1 MSNARIICLYILH
14 LMVAVLIGVGLQDAA
29 GRHVAQA
36 IGNLAGLL
44 FFLAVYRHVSGGKL
58 FAWRPEKRIF
68 TGRDMAILAAGSIMA
83 GIAIKSGMGLIDD
96 AFYFVAGGMDMG
108 AFQEMIN
115 EDAVRL
121 QKIWGWPLVLMLATG
136 AVREELIYRKY
147 LQGHFA
153 KYGLLAGAGVSAVI
167 FAAIHF
173 RPDYIF
179 AALLFSLLY
188 VVTGHLWAAMLAHFS
203 ANMFFGVWVWLA
215 GAPQA
220 EAVWALGVLS
230 FALCVM
236 FAIDSVRR
244 VRAQGGLGAGA

>member
-58 FAWRPEKRIF
+58 FAWRPEKRVF
-68 TGRDMAILAAGSIMA
+68 TGKDMAMLAAGSIMA

-121 QKIWGWPLVLMLATG
+121 QKIWGWPLVLKLSLLPEG
-136 AVREELIYRKY
+136 GF

-215 GAPQA
+215 GAPRA
-220 EAVWALGVLS
+220 KAVWALGVLS

-244 VRAQGGLGAGA
+244 VRAQGGFGAGA

>member
-1 MSNARIICLYILH
+1 M
-14 LMVAVLIGVGLQDAA
+14 
-29 GRHVAQA
+29 
-36 IGNLAGLL
+36 
-44 FFLAVYRHVSGGKL
+44 
-58 FAWRPEKRIF
+58 
-68 TGRDMAILAAGSIMA
+68 LAAGSIMA

-173 RPDYIF
+173 RSDYIF

-188 VVTGHLWAAMLAHFS
+188 VVVGGHAGA
-203 ANMFFGVWVWLA
+203 FFGKYVFWR
-215 GAPQA
+215 
-220 EAVWALGVLS
+220 LGV
-230 FALCVM
+230 AGW
-236 FAIDSVRR
+236 
-244 VRAQGGLGAGA
+244 RAAGESCLGAGRAVVRPVRDVCD

>member
-1 MSNARIICLYILH
+1 M
-14 LMVAVLIGVGLQDAA
+14 
-29 GRHVAQA
+29 
-36 IGNLAGLL
+36 
-44 FFLAVYRHVSGGKL
+44 
-58 FAWRPEKRIF
+58 
-68 TGRDMAILAAGSIMA
+68 LAAGSIMA

-215 GAPQA
+215 GAPRA
-220 EAVWALGVLS
+220 KAVWALGVLS

-244 VRAQGGLGAGA
+244 VRAQGGFGAGA

>member
-58 FAWRPEKRIF
+58 FAWRPEKRVF
-68 TGRDMAILAAGSIMA
+68 TGKDMAMLAAGSIMA

-147 LQGHFA
+147 LQGHFE

-167 FAAIHF
+167 LPPFISGRIIF
-173 RPDYIF
+173 LRPCC
-179 AALLFSLLY
+179 SRCSM
-188 VVTGHLWAAMLAHFS
+188 W
-203 ANMFFGVWVWLA
+203 
-215 GAPQA
+215 
-220 EAVWALGVLS
+220 
-230 FALCVM
+230 
-236 FAIDSVRR
+236 
-244 VRAQGGLGAGA
+244 

>member
-1 MSNARIICLYILH
+1 
-14 LMVAVLIGVGLQDAA
+14 
-29 GRHVAQA
+29 
-36 IGNLAGLL
+36 
-44 FFLAVYRHVSGGKL
+44 
-58 FAWRPEKRIF
+58 
-68 TGRDMAILAAGSIMA
+68 MA

-136 AVREELIYRKY
+136 AVREELIYQKY
-147 LQGHFA
+147 FQGHFE

-167 FAAIHF
+167 FVAIHF
-173 RPDYIF
+173 RSDYIF

-188 VVTGHLWAAMLAHFS
+188 VVTGHLWAAMLAHIS

-215 GAPQA
+215 GAPQV
-220 EAVWALGVLS
+220 EAVWTLGVLS

-244 VRAQGGLGAGA
+244 VRAQGGFGAGA